1 MYWTK
6 IPTDLLT
13 CRTPD
18 IEILSIV
25 KYQLLWAEHEQQPTD
40 EIALRYLTPKQLS
53 HAKKWL
59 HSIESQVVS
68 DIKSVE
74 SNRKYR
80 RINYNKNKDLKE
92 NVSGTVT
99 HTVSGTVS
107 SSVDKVEEDKN
118 RKEKEIYKES
128 FEEWWS
134 FFPKQRAGSKSEAYK
149 KYVQVIT
156 KEHISPQD
164 LLQRVKIYAA
174 SDEVKRG
181 YASGAVRYFNDCKY
195 NNIYGGAVKT
205 TNSIP
210 ADIDLYDG
218 KYFDFNLNRVV
229 ATKED
234 NPDWSKYNRA
244 TGEFDL

>member
-1 MYWTK
+1 M
-6 IPTDLLT
+6 
-13 CRTPD
+13 
-18 IEILSIV
+18 
-25 KYQLLWAEHEQQPTD
+25 
-40 EIALRYLTPKQLS
+40 
-53 HAKKWL
+53 
-59 HSIESQVVS
+59 IES
-68 DIKSVE
+68 
-74 SNRKYR
+74 
-80 RINYNKNKDLKE
+80 NYYAIIPATVRYDKDLTANAKLLFAEITSLTHKTGYCYATNEYFEELYGVSTSTIKNWLSQLEKKGYINREIVYKE
-92 NVSGTVT
+92 GT
-99 HTVSGTVS
+99 
-107 SSVDKVEEDKN
+107 
-118 RKEKEIYKES
+118 KEIQERHIRIFDLPQPDFRPTPRPEIWPENNKEYNNKKEIYKES

-134 FFPKQRAGSKSEAYK
+134 FFPKLRAGSKSEAYK

-156 KEHISPQD
+156 KEHITPQD

-195 NNIYGGAVKT
+195 NNIYGSAVKN

>member
-1 MYWTK
+1 MKRKSLT
-6 IPTDLLT
+6 LLVCLLACLALGSVGFAAWVIT
-13 CRTPD
+13 NDANAQDTGTIRVD
-18 IEILSIV
+18 VVKDARLSIS
-25 KYQLLWAEHEQQPTD
+25 AEITEG
-40 EIALRYLTPKQLS
+40 ERIIFG
-53 HAKKWL
+53 AK
-59 HSIESQVVS
+59 E
-68 DIKSVE
+68 
-74 SNRKYR
+74 
-80 RINYNKNKDLKE
+80 KD
-92 NVSGTVT
+92 
-99 HTVSGTVS
+99 
-107 SSVDKVEEDKN
+107 SSVAKMPSTKATYKAVEKP
-118 RKEKEIYKES
+118 KEYNNKKEIYKES

-134 FFPKQRAGSKSEAYK
+134 FFPKLRAGSKSEAYK

-156 KEHISPQD
+156 KEHITPQD

-195 NNIYGGAVKT
+195 NNIYGSAVKN